1 MSPPPPKGL
10 DYKYYIQENAEAP
23 LDVITWNQD
32 FPSPILS
39 KQANHP
45 FLLGAV
51 HVSPY
56 RTLENRG
63 SECLTFPIVFRTGGT
78 LVVPCTSQDVPHSD
92 LQ

>member
-10 DYKYYIQENAEAP
+10 DYKYIQENAEA
-23 LDVITWNQD
+23 LKDVITWNQD

-56 RTLENRG
+56 RTLDNKM
-63 SECLTFPIVFRTGGT
+63 SKCLAFPITFRTGGS
-78 LVVPCTSQDVPHSD
+78 LVVPCTSRDVPHPD